1 MLNEGWLTWLPSDS
15 PYCRWLFTDD
25 AENARFAVAQ
35 FSRSRAIRLGEVR
48 NRPFRR
54 KQRLGGFARA
64 IDIRLVALRWMKPTA
79 CAIRMATIR
88 H

>member
-1 MLNEGWLTWLPSDS
+1 MLNEGWLTWLPRDN
-15 PYCRWLFTDD
+15 

-54 KQRLGGFARA
+54 EQRLGGFARA
-64 IDIRLVALRWMKPTA
+64 IDIRLVGLRWMEPTA
-79 CAIRMATIR
+79 WAIRMTTIR